1 MAQSPRTH
9 TPSYHKIER
18 ETCGEQNAK
27 HHGDTS
33 FKPRRVEQ
41 KQKEEEPSLLA
52 ANTTITLR
60 HSNSKNIK
68 QPFSSPPQQ

>member
-1 MAQSPRTH
+1 MAKYNGPELKNSH
-9 TPSYHKIER
+9 TKLPQNK
-18 ETCGEQNAK
+18 TGDFGEQNAK
-27 HHGDTS
+27 YHGDIS

-60 HSNSKNIK
+60 H
-68 QPFSSPPQQ
+68 